1 MVSTVNKKI
10 IEMIL
15 NREMKFTDFN
25 FKPETWYDA
34 FIVELLKWYDNKI
47 EEIYKKYEFRKDL
60 FDENKIY
67 YEQLVR
73 ILYYFVIYMNIQDYK
88 QLYNNLRY
96 LFIDEKDDKHNDPK
110 MLRNLI
116 ELYEIIIKD
125 IPNLKKDYRDNEYID
140 VFIDKWNDIY
150 MHNKLNIIEDHN
162 KVRDRI
168 TYIIDNFDKINS
180 KDYKSEDEE
189 IILKFLKDFFNDF
202 NEIDSIKNI
211 GVNKKLELCKDYYN
225 EFKRLPKR
233 SDVYKDFKIGLF
245 VDHFKRGCNN
255 SHLKE
260 EVENIFNTK
269 IE

>member
-67 YEQLVR
+67 YEQIVR

-96 LFIDEKDDKHNDPK
+96 LFSDDKDDKYNDLH
-110 MLRNLI
+110 MLENLI
-116 ELYEIIIKD
+116 ELYKIIINN
-125 IPNLKKDYRDNEYID
+125 IPNLNKIYRNKEYIDVSID
-140 VFIDKWNDIY
+140 VFIDKWNNTD
-150 MHNKLNIIEDHN
+150 MHNKLNIIELRN
-162 KVRDRI
+162 KARNRI
-168 TYIIDNFDKINS
+168 TYVIDKFDEIAVQYYL
-180 KDYKSEDEE
+180 DEDES
-189 IILKFLKDFFNDF
+189 IILKFFKDFLIDLRSNKFN
-202 NEIDSIKNI
+202 
-211 GVNKKLELCKDYYN
+211 
-225 EFKRLPKR
+225 
-233 SDVYKDFKIGLF
+233 
-245 VDHFKRGCNN
+245 
-255 SHLKE
+255 
-260 EVENIFNTK
+260 
-269 IE
+269 

>member
-47 EEIYKKYEFRKDL
+47 KIISKKYEHYQEL
-60 FDENKIY
+60 FDDSKIY

-73 ILYYFVIYMNIQDYK
+73 ILYYFVIYMNIQDYR

-110 MLRNLI
+110 MLKNLI

-140 VFIDKWNDIY
+140 VFIDKWNNTD
-150 MHNKLNIIEDHN
+150 MHNKLNIIELRN
-162 KVRDRI
+162 KARNRI
-168 TYIIDNFDKINS
+168 TYVIDRFDEIAVQYYL
-180 KDYKSEDEE
+180 DEDES
-189 IILKFLKDFFNDF
+189 IILKFFKDFL
-202 NEIDSIKNI
+202 IDLRSNKIKLN
-211 GVNKKLELCKDYYN
+211 C
-225 EFKRLPKR
+225 
-233 SDVYKDFKIGLF
+233 
-245 VDHFKRGCNN
+245 
-255 SHLKE
+255 
-260 EVENIFNTK
+260 
-269 IE
+269 

>member
-47 EEIYKKYEFRKDL
+47 KIISKKYEHYQEL
-60 FDENKIY
+60 FDDSKIY

-73 ILYYFVIYMNIQDYK
+73 ILYYFVIYMNIQDYR

-110 MLRNLI
+110 MLKNLI

-150 MHNKLNIIEDHN
+150 MHNKLNIIELRN
-162 KVRDRI
+162 KARNRI
-168 TYIIDNFDKINS
+168 TYVIDRFDEIAVQYYL
-180 KDYKSEDEE
+180 DEDEA
-189 IILKFLKDFFNDF
+189 IILKFFKDFL
-202 NEIDSIKNI
+202 IDLRSNKIKLN
-211 GVNKKLELCKDYYN
+211 C
-225 EFKRLPKR
+225 
-233 SDVYKDFKIGLF
+233 
-245 VDHFKRGCNN
+245 
-255 SHLKE
+255 
-260 EVENIFNTK
+260 
-269 IE
+269 

>member
-25 FKPETWYDA
+25 FKPDTWYDA

-47 EEIYKKYEFRKDL
+47 KIISKKYEHYQEL
-60 FDENKIY
+60 FDDSKIY

-110 MLRNLI
+110 MLKNLI

-140 VFIDKWNDIY
+140 VFIDKWNDTY
-150 MHNKLNIIEDHN
+150 MHNKLNIIELRN
-162 KVRDRI
+162 KARNRI
-168 TYIIDNFDKINS
+168 TYVIDRFDEIAVQYYL
-180 KDYKSEDEE
+180 DEDES
-189 IILKFLKDFFNDF
+189 IILKFFKDFL
-202 NEIDSIKNI
+202 IDLRS
-211 GVNKKLELCKDYYN
+211 NKI
-225 EFKRLPKR
+225 RLN
-233 SDVYKDFKIGLF
+233 
-245 VDHFKRGCNN
+245 C
-255 SHLKE
+255 
-260 EVENIFNTK
+260 
-269 IE
+269 

>member
-96 LFIDEKDDKHNDPK
+96 LFSDDKDDKYNDLH
-110 MLRNLI
+110 MLENLI
-116 ELYEIIIKD
+116 ELYKIIINN
-125 IPNLKKDYRDNEYID
+125 IPNLNKIYRNKEYIDVFID
-140 VFIDKWNDIY
+140 VFIDKWNNTD
-150 MHNKLNIIEDHN
+150 MHNKLNIIELRN
-162 KVRDRI
+162 KARNRI
-168 TYIIDNFDKINS
+168 TYVIDRFDEIAVQYYL
-180 KDYKSEDEE
+180 DEDEA
-189 IILKFLKDFFNDF
+189 IILKFFKDFL
-202 NEIDSIKNI
+202 IDLRSNKIKLN
-211 GVNKKLELCKDYYN
+211 Y
-225 EFKRLPKR
+225 
-233 SDVYKDFKIGLF
+233 
-245 VDHFKRGCNN
+245 
-255 SHLKE
+255 
-260 EVENIFNTK
+260 
-269 IE
+269 

>member
-15 NREMKFTDFN
+15 NREMKFTDLN
-25 FKPETWYDA
+25 FEPETWYDA

-73 ILYYFVIYMNIQDYK
+73 ILYHFVIYMNIQDYK

-110 MLRNLI
+110 MLKNLI

-140 VFIDKWNDIY
+140 VFIDKWNNTD
-150 MHNKLNIIEDHN
+150 MHNKLNIIELRN
-162 KVRDRI
+162 KARNRI
-168 TYIIDNFDKINS
+168 TYVIDRFDEIAVQYYL
-180 KDYKSEDEE
+180 DEDEA
-189 IILKFLKDFFNDF
+189 IILKFFKDFL
-202 NEIDSIKNI
+202 IDLRSNKIKLN
-211 GVNKKLELCKDYYN
+211 C
-225 EFKRLPKR
+225 
-233 SDVYKDFKIGLF
+233 
-245 VDHFKRGCNN
+245 
-255 SHLKE
+255 
-260 EVENIFNTK
+260 
-269 IE
+269 